1 MSLSSYR
8 PFVRALYPVG
18 PLLAF
23 ASLAE
28 PIARVFPLKPGVVM
42 WRFGAV
48 GVFSDGLV
56 GFLFGVVCTIGV
68 AAILDHRRTARI
80 LSALL
85 ALVGLALMG
94 VLALFVLD
102 ALQIRA
108 NVQAAFK
115 PTFDTSVLKATLMIG
130 LSAPVALIIGI
141 AGWRSTRGRAAV
153 ATARPAPAV
162 LLNRPA
168 KEVPPA
174 QRQMAN

>member
-28 PIARVFPLKPGVVM
+28 PVIRAFPAKPGAVM

-56 GFLFGVVCTIGV
+56 GFLFGVVCTLGV
-68 AAILDHRRTARI
+68 AALLDHRRTARTI
-80 LSALL
+80 SALL
-85 ALVGLALMG
+85 TLAGLALLG

-102 ALQIRA
+102 ALQVRA
-108 NVQAAFK
+108 NVQPAFK
-115 PTFDTSVLKATLMIG
+115 PTFDTSVIKATLMIG

-141 AGWRSTRGRAAV
+141 AGWRSTRGRGAV

-162 LLNRPA
+162 MLNRPA
-168 KEVPPA
+168 KEVTPA